1 MKTCVVP
8 SKMSENRSEEVKE
21 AQKAKTFKYCEM
33 FYFVA
38 TVINY
43 ANGCKDL

>member
-1 MKTCVVP
+1 MKTCLVP
-8 SKMSENRSEEVKE
+8 SEMSANRSEEVEE
-21 AQKAKTFKYCEM
+21 AQKAETFKCFEM

-43 ANGCKDL
+43 ANGCK